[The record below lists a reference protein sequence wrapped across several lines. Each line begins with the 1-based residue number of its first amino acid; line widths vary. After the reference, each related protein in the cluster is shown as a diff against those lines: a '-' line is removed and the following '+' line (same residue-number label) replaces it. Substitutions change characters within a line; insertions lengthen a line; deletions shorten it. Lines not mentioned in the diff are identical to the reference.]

1 MAQLLMID
9 QTGMSSLSF
18 HFQYEVASD
27 DVNIFLFEFHIASL
41 IK

>member
-9 QTGMSSLSF
+9 QNSLSF